1 MYQENIDIE
10 PYLPE
15 YRSQILGL
23 WERSVLAT
31 HDFLSPEDF
40 REIKELV
47 GNIPFDDFDL
57 YCLLQINTVLGFVGV
72 ADRKIEMLFLDPD
85 YFGRGLG
92 RTLLDY
98 AVQELQAN
106 RLDVNAQ
113 NEMALRFYLKYGF
126 VEYERTEKDDQ
137 GRNYPLI
144 RMKLPIIASD

>member
-1 MYQENIDIE
+1 MYQENIYIK

-15 YRSQILGL
+15 YRSQIFRL

-47 GNIPFDDFDL
+47 SNIPFEDLDL
-57 YCLLQINTVLGFVGV
+57 YCLLQANTVLGFVGV

-98 AVQELQAN
+98 AIQELQAN

-113 NEMALRFYLKYGF
+113 NEKALRFYLKYGF

-144 RMKLPIIASD
+144 RMIISES